1 MAMRYPPN
9 PSPLAQPGS
18 LLLVVHDFAARSPD
32 ELSLAKGDRIE
43 LIERDDD
50 FGDGW
55 FLGRH
60 MQNGNTGLFP
70 EVYTTP
76 APRGTFTPVANQQR
90 SVPHAATNQTSPVN
104 GQSGRRSSSA
114 SATSQVVQ
122 PTPTTAQLVNTRL
135 SYASDNVRSSYI
147 SDNARPVSFMA
158 APQSTP
164 SQRPMA
170 AFRTSVPSAAQRSL
184 TMTSSNGDSPVMNET
199 LSVIDEH
206 ITDMHTPRHSLLAPE
221 RRGTNDSSSE
231 YSSQL
236 GNRLSYINGQETDEE
251 EHNLHTEEEVLRWSP
266 DRVAEYL
273 EDVGVERR
281 HCEVF
286 REQEISGEVLLA
298 MDQSS
303 IFIKEFDLGPVGRR
317 LKTWQKVRSL
327 QDEVR
332 RTSLSIPRSVS
343 DYSGVGGDDSASDV
357 GRNRSSST
365 GTVLPRIPT
374 MTDKPGSRAQSSQD
388 GMSNSS
394 FQSSVPK
401 GTSPLANVVPPSQME
416 TSRRPSAAS
425 VRNMNHSR
433 RHSSIDRISNS
444 PTGYT
449 APNVAALP
457 SLQSHRKQPSI
468 DENWNLGSLQT
479 TVNGRPASSAHA
491 YTMSSGGTRYDTSSR
506 DLGLGVVDLEDV
518 DKGYFSGG
526 EIGNRKNR
534 NVLHKKGNVT
544 PANPSHFTTETRR
557 RSTVQQTTD
566 QITESNDATSYSTT
580 PMVSPAA
587 EHYYGTSHKNGSM
600 RTSSTPDFA
609 NKPLRTATGVASP
622 TVTKPEYGEDRSIN
636 AIPTSPNVADIGS
649 PSLAPASPSSGMQP
663 SFSSKSRITGLRAI
677 SDAVTGA
684 EKSYVSI
691 PVDRVPSPVKESPMQ
706 SPTRTG
712 STTPSTTSQSFDF
725 GKAEA
730 TARASGGSTGGLTPV
745 SATSTTASRR
755 AKSKKTTSAY
765 TRGLEKK
772 PPKEQMIGC
781 DYSGWMKKKSSN
793 LMTTWKPRLFVLRG
807 RRLSYY
813 YSENDREE
821 KGLIDIS
828 SHRVLPADTEKL
840 TGLHATLT
848 GATSSPTSPL
858 ATTTSLPTAASL
870 DVASQPAPKGDATG
884 LFIFK
889 LVPPR
894 TGMTKGVNFTK
905 PAVHYFAVDN
915 VQQGRLWMAA
925 LMKATI
931 DRDAGGDVKTTYNQK
946 TVSLEKAQA
955 MRQRPPA
962 LRDVDEGSVKEKKE
976 GEERRD
982 RDGKGLGIGGLGV
995 DKDVGEGAERVN
1007 GHGSI
1012 DGEAGM
1018 PEAAASVPLPDSNT
1032 ASTNG
1037 VIDKSVGLS

>member
-1 MAMRYPPN
+1 
-9 PSPLAQPGS
+9 
-18 LLLVVHDFAARSPD
+18 DFAARSPD

-534 NVLHKKGNVT
+534 NVLHKKGN
-544 PANPSHFTTETRR
+544 
-557 RSTVQQTTD
+557 
-566 QITESNDATSYSTT
+566 
-580 PMVSPAA
+580 
-587 EHYYGTSHKNGSM
+587 
-600 RTSSTPDFA
+600 
-609 NKPLRTATGVASP
+609 
-622 TVTKPEYGEDRSIN
+622 
-636 AIPTSPNVADIGS
+636 
-649 PSLAPASPSSGMQP
+649 
-663 SFSSKSRITGLRAI
+663 
-677 SDAVTGA
+677 
-684 EKSYVSI
+684 
-691 PVDRVPSPVKESPMQ
+691 
-706 SPTRTG
+706 
-712 STTPSTTSQSFDF
+712 
-725 GKAEA
+725 
-730 TARASGGSTGGLTPV
+730 
-745 SATSTTASRR
+745 
-755 AKSKKTTSAY
+755 
-765 TRGLEKK
+765 
-772 PPKEQMIGC
+772 
-781 DYSGWMKKKSSN
+781 
-793 LMTTWKPRLFVLRG
+793 
-807 RRLSYY
+807 
-813 YSENDREE
+813 
-821 KGLIDIS
+821 
-828 SHRVLPADTEKL
+828 
-840 TGLHATLT
+840 
-848 GATSSPTSPL
+848 
-858 ATTTSLPTAASL
+858 
-870 DVASQPAPKGDATG
+870 
-884 LFIFK
+884 
-889 LVPPR
+889 
-894 TGMTKGVNFTK
+894 
-905 PAVHYFAVDN
+905 
-915 VQQGRLWMAA
+915 
-925 LMKATI
+925 
-931 DRDAGGDVKTTYNQK
+931 
-946 TVSLEKAQA
+946 
-955 MRQRPPA
+955 
-962 LRDVDEGSVKEKKE
+962 
-976 GEERRD
+976 
-982 RDGKGLGIGGLGV
+982 
-995 DKDVGEGAERVN
+995 
-1007 GHGSI
+1007 
-1012 DGEAGM
+1012 
-1018 PEAAASVPLPDSNT
+1018 
-1032 ASTNG
+1032 
-1037 VIDKSVGLS
+1037 